1 MGCGHLMLGSYSD
14 NAFKRLLQGNL
25 ANMNFSN
32 GPLLA
37 FGYSADI
44 YGLWVFALHI
54 LEAVN
59 YCLIKLNIYVPVYMN
74 FLKVIH

>member
-1 MGCGHLMLGSYSD
+1 M
-14 NAFKRLLQGNL
+14 NL
-25 ANMNFSN
+25 SN
-32 GPLLA
+32 RPLLA
-37 FGYSADI
+37 FGYSDDI

-54 LEAVN
+54 LVAVN

>member
-1 MGCGHLMLGSYSD
+1 MGCGHTCKDHIVIMHS
-14 NAFKRLLQGNL
+14 KLLQGNL

-32 GPLLA
+32 RPLLA
-37 FGYSADI
+37 FGYSDDI

-54 LEAVN
+54 IVAVN